1 MMGKKLY
8 LIGIDSTPLWI
19 LKELSSEKGMDAI
32 SMLIKKGYFHDLEST
47 LPPMTGPAWP
57 SIYTGLTPA
66 EHGVP
71 DFFAMKDD
79 YTPDIIYY
87 NPREHPPF
95 WETLATKG
103 HRSLLIT
110 PATDTKLPSNPNI
123 DIITGFPLKAKT
135 NSPILEKLMKKYKF
149 DGEPDIE
156 KDIKAGKMTL
166 LEASKIFADSVSTRI
181 SIAKEAMS
189 KGSYDFVFVC
199 FTETDRL
206 QHFVMNK
213 KNRKD
218 YLLPIYSKI
227 SAFLGEFMKL
237 VEKEDSALMVVSDH
251 GMQPIKNKFLINAW
265 LIQNNYAKLKPNVI
279 LTMNSGLDQKSANSN
294 ISYQLRE
301 KLMKTGLRNV
311 YDKLPYKAKTTIF
324 NLMGNVASGAST
336 GEYTRIH
343 LFDYDITKTRVF
355 AAVSNDPVSTIWIN
369 DSRFKN
375 GLVKASEKAK
385 LKKEIMKKL
394 SKLKAEDGSLLIKDL
409 IDGNDYYGTT
419 KKFIPADIIAEVKSN
434 YTVDIFNFSNSTI
447 FMKPEA
453 AKSGDHMRHGV
464 MAFYS
469 RSSGKFT
476 KHASVLNIAPTI
488 IDYYGI
494 KSGLSKNSMLK
505 HLVD

>member
-1 MMGKKLY
+1 MVKKLY

-19 LKELSSEKGMDAI
+19 LKELSLENGMDAI
-32 SMLIKKGYFHDLEST
+32 STMIKKGYFHDLEST

-87 NPREHPPF
+87 NPQEHPPF
-95 WETLATKG
+95 WEILARKG
-103 HRSLLIT
+103 YKSLLIT
-110 PATDTKLPSNPNI
+110 PATDTKLPDNSNI

-135 NSPILEKLMKKYKF
+135 NSLMLEKLMRKYKF

-156 KDIKAGKMTL
+156 KDIKAGKMSE
-166 LEASKIFADSVSTRI
+166 LEASKIFAESVSTRI

-189 KGSYDFVFVC
+189 KANYDFVFVC

-213 KNRKD
+213 KNRKE

-227 SAFLGEFMKL
+227 SAFLGELMEL
-237 VEKEDSALMVVSDH
+237 ADKEDSALMVVSDH
-251 GMQPIKNKFLINAW
+251 GMQPIKSKFLINAW
-265 LIQNNYAKLKPNVI
+265 LIHNNYAKLKPNI
-279 LTMNSGLDQKSANSN
+279 LSTISAKSSQKTTNSTIL
-294 ISYQLRE
+294 YQLRE
-301 KLMKTGLRNV
+301 KLMKTWLRKV
-311 YDKLPYKAKTTIF
+311 YDKLPYKAKTVVF
-324 NLMGNVASGAST
+324 NLIGKVASGASS

-343 LFDYDITKTRVF
+343 LFDYDLTKTKVF

-369 DSRFKN
+369 DSRFRN
-375 GLVKASEKAK
+375 GLVKTSEKAR
-385 LKKEIMKKL
+385 LKKEIMEKL
-394 SKLKAEDGSLLIKDL
+394 SKIKAEDGSLLIKDL
-409 IDGNDYYGTT
+409 IDGNDYYGNT
-419 KKFIPADIIAEVKSN
+419 KKFIPADIIAEVKSK
-434 YTVDIFNFSNSTI
+434 YTVDIFNFSNDTI
-447 FMKPEA
+447 LMEQEA

-469 RSSGKFT
+469 RNVGKFS
-476 KHASVLNIAPTI
+476 KNASVLNIAPTI
-488 IDYYGI
+488 INYFGI
-494 KSGLSKNSMLK
+494 KNELSKNSILK